1 MQENV
6 CMNRPKWLD
15 SAVFYEIYPQ
25 SFQDSNADG
34 IGDIPGIIQ
43 RLDYIHNLGCN
54 ALWINPCFDSPF
66 KDAGYDVRDYTMV
79 APRYGTN
86 DDLVALF
93 DEAHK
98 RGMHVLLDLVPGHT
112 SEEHPWFKASA
123 QPEERDRVIGDDNV
137 SERYIWTDTWI
148 SNGDGLPFIG
158 GEAERDGTYIL
169 NFFKCQPA
177 LNYGFAHPRRAWQK
191 PALGPEAIATCDALV
206 DVMRFW
212 LSRGADGFRVDMAD
226 SLVKQDDEGKPF
238 TIRTWQ
244 YIFSKIRPEFPEA
257 AFVSEWG
264 RPYESLKAGFDM
276 DFYLDWRWDGNPNG
290 YNMLLRNT
298 DTPLSHDNDASYFN
312 ADSGTQVDAFLGQY
326 VPQLRDAERY
336 HGLFNLITCNHDTLR
351 TAQRLTE
358 RERKLAYAT
367 LLMLP
372 GAPFIYYG
380 DELGMRYRP
389 LTSKEGGYTRTGSRT
404 PMQWDD
410 GANLGFSQAAAEALY
425 LPVDPAE
432 DAPTVERAMANK
444 DSLWHTIRSVLT
456 LRADEPALH
465 AYSGFDVLHG
475 EGRAFAFSRS
485 RGDERIVIAV
495 NPGRG
500 TEQVPVE
507 GLQGETLFA
516 IGGPTFNAD
525 GGIILPAQSF
535 IVLK

>member
-1 MQENV
+1 MCRSRSGESG
-6 CMNRPKWLD
+6 D
-15 SAVFYEIYPQ
+15 S
-25 SFQDSNADG
+25 
-34 IGDIPGIIQ
+34 
-43 RLDYIHNLGCN
+43 
-54 ALWINPCFDSPF
+54 
-66 KDAGYDVRDYTMV
+66 
-79 APRYGTN
+79 
-86 DDLVALF
+86 
-93 DEAHK
+93 
-98 RGMHVLLDLVPGHT
+98 
-112 SEEHPWFKASA
+112 
-123 QPEERDRVIGDDNV
+123 
-137 SERYIWTDTWI
+137 
-148 SNGDGLPFIG
+148 
-158 GEAERDGTYIL
+158 
-169 NFFKCQPA
+169 
-177 LNYGFAHPRRAWQK
+177 
-191 PALGPEAIATCDALV
+191 
-206 DVMRFW
+206 
-212 LSRGADGFRVDMAD
+212 
-226 SLVKQDDEGKPF
+226 
-238 TIRTWQ
+238 
-244 YIFSKIRPEFPEA
+244 
-257 AFVSEWG
+257 
-264 RPYESLKAGFDM
+264 
-276 DFYLDWRWDGNPNG
+276 
-290 YNMLLRNT
+290 
-298 DTPLSHDNDASYFN
+298 
-312 ADSGTQVDAFLGQY
+312 
-326 VPQLRDAERY
+326 
-336 HGLFNLITCNHDTLR
+336 NLITCNHDTLR

-389 LTSKEGGYTRTGSRT
+389 LPSKEGGYTRTGSRT

-410 GANLGFSQAAAEALY
+410 GANLGFSRAAAEALY

-525 GGIILPAQSF
+525 GGIMLPAQSF
-535 IVLK
+535 IMLK